1 MKLKEL
7 RLEMN
12 LSQSEL
18 AKKSTVSVRMI
29 QKYEQGGKNINKA
42 QAETVYKLSK
52 ALGCTM
58 EDLINK

>member
-1 MKLKEL
+1 
-7 RLEMN
+7 MN